1 MQNNIISRVVNRFR
15 PTNQV
20 LDTSILDAGWHT
32 VSSTI
37 DHFDNDLY
45 ENSYSSIRAI
55 ANRFMTIR
63 PYAIDDNGKPL
74 TTTPNAL
81 ACLARPNQ
89 DMSGVDFRDAL
100 AVMTMVHDD
109 VYLLVHEKYGRGTR
123 PAKEGVREDQ
133 IAGYTF
139 LENVLEVSIEG
150 NIQYEVYESG
160 SKQVYYPYQVMH
172 LHEINPNKLSAGY
185 SPSRAARR
193 WTRIDDYIADYQSGF
208 FYNGAVPAGQFII
221 TAPTAQEYKDIVRN
235 LKKKHKGANQNDNVT
250 YTYAPIDPTTGKPG
264 QASITWVPF
273 NTTNKD
279 LALKDIFDQ
288 ANKKIDSVYGVSA
301 FIRSIDEAPNFATAQ
316 VIERNFVENTVRT
329 FTTKKWGRIQ
339 HELNRITGGLGYGI
353 SYRLETP
360 HIAEEEKSIAETNLI
375 IWNTIKDMIT
385 NGFTYDSAVRT
396 LKLDPNW
403 ALLVEGE
410 TTDTTI
416 SNPKPEVDTGGD
428 VEEAPE
434 NREVARRTNPK
445 AEVTDEDKLYN
456 ASRVLMQAQ
465 VDKAVTEYNES
476 AQDSIKLQEATDDEI
491 EAWIVAMMLV
501 ISVILLNEGKEG
513 YAEGALIAGL
523 GVGEL
528 NGFVLTETA
537 ENAYRTYLQKV
548 ATSYTND
555 TADAIRKVL
564 AESNELGFSR
574 AETEKALKNIMDT
587 DDYRIRRLARTEL
600 NNSQNMGKLE
610 GMKSLATEAGGVWE
624 KTIEHTGKNP
634 CELCAS
640 QEGIWTAID
649 TPLWGL
655 GDTISTVNDKGE
667 TVVYVNNFQDN
678 QANDYHPNGKGSLVF
693 RRVD

>member
-1 MQNNIISRVVNRFR
+1 
-15 PTNQV
+15 
-20 LDTSILDAGWHT
+20 
-32 VSSTI
+32 
-37 DHFDNDLY
+37 
-45 ENSYSSIRAI
+45 
-55 ANRFMTIR
+55 
-63 PYAIDDNGKPL
+63 
-74 TTTPNAL
+74 
-81 ACLARPNQ
+81 
-89 DMSGVDFRDAL
+89 
-100 AVMTMVHDD
+100 
-109 VYLLVHEKYGRGTR
+109 
-123 PAKEGVREDQ
+123 
-133 IAGYTF
+133 
-139 LENVLEVSIEG
+139 
-150 NIQYEVYESG
+150 
-160 SKQVYYPYQVMH
+160 
-172 LHEINPNKLSAGY
+172 
-185 SPSRAARR
+185 
-193 WTRIDDYIADYQSGF
+193 
-208 FYNGAVPAGQFII
+208 
-221 TAPTAQEYKDIVRN
+221 
-235 LKKKHKGANQNDNVT
+235 
-250 YTYAPIDPTTGKPG
+250 
-264 QASITWVPF
+264 
-273 NTTNKD
+273 
-279 LALKDIFDQ
+279 
-288 ANKKIDSVYGVSA
+288 
-301 FIRSIDEAPNFATAQ
+301 
-316 VIERNFVENTVRT
+316 
-329 FTTKKWGRIQ
+329 
-339 HELNRITGGLGYGI
+339 
-353 SYRLETP
+353 
-360 HIAEEEKSIAETNLI
+360 
-375 IWNTIKDMIT
+375 MIT

-403 ALLVEGE
+403 ALLVDGE

-445 AEVTDEDKLYN
+445 AELTDEDKLYN

-501 ISVILLNEGKEG
+501 ISVILLDQGKEG